1 MERDLFHAHTSLR
14 SQHMRVQCRDK
25 GMRRV
30 ARGLQAAG
38 LAIAAALPAKVV
50 EQCIEAHLQGHFV
63 TSRSFILARVHVG
76 ASLGSNWLF
85 GPRGTGSTVS
95 PADLCRSRTFP
106 QVCRYTS
113 TGTTPTGDKQVTVD
127 VVRSSLNLAHLYP
140 RALAPK
146 RGSTPSALID
156 AVDASLTHIPGPVE
170 ASRRPCVL
178 VRGVDSRDIRTIFG
192 ETCTPRRQPWQGR
205 TPRSAAGPLQGPSA
219 PTERGGAPRALP
231 GATTTSSALGRPRAA
246 APCNAMLQGFH
257 RASQGLPPAAGPGS
271 PTQPKQDK
279 DEPGFFEHITRAL
292 FGSQQSETKS
302 LSASMDST
310 FTNIRDA
317 LACCAVRH
325 GSAPETSL
333 RDDWQSLRR
342 VVNQYGKPPLP
353 ATDEAAG
360 LTLVQYKPAL
370 TRDRSTLWVDLR
382 AAQDGATRVDI
393 HLERV
398 DHGN

>member
-1 MERDLFHAHTSLR
+1 MERDLFHAHKSLR

-25 GMRRV
+25 VMRRV

-50 EQCIEAHLQGHFV
+50 EQCSEAHLQGHLV
-63 TSRSFILARVHVG
+63 TSRSVMLERVHVG

-85 GPRGTGSTVS
+85 GPRGTGSTAS
-95 PADLCRSRTFP
+95 TAALCRSRTLP
-106 QVCRYTS
+106 QVCRYTI
-113 TGTTPTGDKQVTVD
+113 TGTTPTGDKQVTVEA
-127 VVRSSLNLAHLYP
+127 VRSSPTLAHLYT

-146 RGSTPSALID
+146 RGSTSSALID
-156 AVDASLTHIPGPVE
+156 AVDASLTHINVSVA
-170 ASRRPCVL
+170 ASRMPCVL
-178 VRGVDSRDIRTIFG
+178 VRAVDSRYISTVFD
-192 ETCTPRRQPWQGR
+192 ETCTHRRQQWQGQ
-205 TPRSAAGPLQGPSA
+205 TPRSAAVPLQGSFA
-219 PTERGGAPRALP
+219 PTEIGGAPGALP
-231 GATTTSSALGRPRAA
+231 GATTTSSALGRQRAD
-246 APCNAMLQGFH
+246 APFNAMLQGFH
-257 RASQGLPPAAGPGS
+257 RASQGLPPTAGPGS

-279 DEPGFFEHITRAL
+279 DEPGFFGNITRAL

-302 LSASMDST
+302 LSSSMDST
-310 FTNIRDA
+310 FNNIRDA

-325 GSAPETSL
+325 GSAPETSV
-333 RDDWQSLRR
+333 RDDWQSLWG
-342 VVNQYGKPPLP
+342 VVNQYGKTPLP

-370 TRDRSTLWVDLR
+370 TRDGSTLRVDLR
-382 AAQDGATRVDI
+382 AAQDGAKRVDI